1 MKSEPEKPGGMPV
14 ADEDGKW
21 LGSSSSQVSP
31 RTVVVVILTAAAV
44 LGGLYLLYLLREFV
58 TWCVI
63 ALFLAVALNP
73 AVNWFQRLGIKR
85 IIAILLSY
93 LGLLLGMVGIGVV
106 VVPLLISQIEGLVD
120 FAIAVSQDPEE
131 WLGHLRD
138 FANQLSL
145 GWLFDA
151 ALTQLQDVPAQLG
164 QWAESFLLSTGGFL
178 IGAAGFLAALITIL
192 VVSFFLLLEA
202 ERFVNLG
209 LQLFP
214 ERQRPRMRRV
224 FRQAAEAISGYVTG
238 NLTISLICGVAIY
251 VVLIVLGMP
260 YAIVLALVV
269 AILDLVPQIGALVGG
284 ALLVVVGLFVNPLY
298 SLILLV
304 YFVVYKL
311 VEDNILTPVVY
322 SRSVQLHPLAI
333 FLAVL
338 AGGLL
343 YGILGTLLAIPI
355 AEIVRI
361 LGVEW
366 LDTRTSPSEEKAE
379 AR

>member
-1 MKSEPEKPGGMPV
+1 MAWLLTFAGIAAYSSRRHL
-14 ADEDGKW
+14 DG
-21 LGSSSSQVSP
+21 GSS
-31 RTVVVVILTAAAV
+31 T
-44 LGGLYLLYLLREFV
+44 GWLYLLYLLREFV

-63 ALFLAVALNP
+63 AFFVAMALNP
-73 AVNWFQRLGIKR
+73 AVNWFQRRGIKR

-93 LGLLLGMVGIGVV
+93 LGLLSGMVGIGV
-106 VVPLLISQIEGLVD
+106 VVPLLISQIEALVN

-138 FANQLSL
+138 FANQVSL
-145 GWLFDA
+145 GWLLDA
-151 ALTQLQDVPAQLG
+151 TVTQLQDVPAQLG

-178 IGAAGFLAALITIL
+178 IGAAEFVAALITIL
-192 VVSFFLLLEA
+192 VVSFFLLLEG

-224 FRQAAEAISGYVTG
+224 FRQASGAISGYVTG

-260 YAIVLALVV
+260 YAVVLALIV
-269 AILDLVPQIGALVGG
+269 AILDLIPQIGALVGG

-366 LDTRTSPSEEKAE
+366 LATRTSSSKEKTE
-379 AR
+379 AH

>member
-1 MKSEPEKPGGMPV
+1 M

-21 LGSSSSQVSP
+21 LGSSPSQVSP

-58 TWCVI
+58 SWCVI

-73 AVNWFQRLGIKR
+73 AVNWFQRRGIKR

-93 LGLLLGMVGIGVV
+93 LGLLSGMVGIAVV
-106 VVPLLISQIEGLVD
+106 VVPLLISQIEALVN

-138 FANQLSL
+138 FANQVSL
-145 GWLFDA
+145 GWLLDA
-151 ALTQLQDVPAQLG
+151 TVTQLQDVPAQLG

-178 IGAAGFLAALITIL
+178 IGAAEFVAALITIL
-192 VVSFFLLLEA
+192 VVSFFLLLEG

-224 FRQAAEAISGYVTG
+224 FRQASGAISGYVTG

-260 YAIVLALVV
+260 YAVVLALIV
-269 AILDLVPQIGALVGG
+269 AILDLIPQIGALVGG

-361 LGVEW
+361 LSVEW
-366 LDTRTSPSEEKAE
+366 LATRTSSCKEKTE
-379 AR
+379 AH

>member
-1 MKSEPEKPGGMPV
+1 M

-31 RTVVVVILTAAAV
+31 RTVVVVILTAVAV
-44 LGGLYLLYLLREFV
+44 LGGLYLIYLLREFV

-214 ERQRPRMRRV
+214 ERQRPRVQRIL
-224 FRQAAEAISGYVTG
+224 RQVSGAISGYVTG

-366 LDTRTSPSEEKAE
+366 LATRTSPSEEKAE